1 MNKRIIEKEMRKT
14 GEKQNKE
21 MKKIL
26 MKLAVMDKLIKKKR
40 TFLFKHKSSIS
51 TIPSNIFSFYSGTI

>member
-1 MNKRIIEKEMRKT
+1 MNKRIIEKEKRKT

-26 MKLAVMDKLIKKKR
+26 MKLAVMEKLIKKKR
-40 TFLFKHKSSIS
+40 TFSFKHKSSIS
-51 TIPSNIFSFYSGTI
+51 TIPSNIFSF